1 MKLAAK
7 VTSKGQ
13 VTIPKRVRSE
23 LGLQDGDYLIF
34 ETKGDR
40 AVLRKA
46 PVKPTD
52 DFEALADRVAER
64 FRDRGITRSE
74 VAEAIRWARKRKS

>member
-13 VTIPKRVRSE
+13 VTIPKRVRDD

-40 AVLRKA
+40 ALLTKA

-52 DFEALADRVAER
+52 DFDRLADRVAER
-64 FRDRGITRSE
+64 FKDRGITRSE
-74 VAEAIRWARKRKS
+74 VAEAMRWARRKS